1 MARMLADRDSTDLH
15 LNLARRHQ
23 RLARRYKQPAL
34 VAAIQTAIDGL
45 AARQSAAADKELD
58 RQGAYDDVLAA
69 DGDLDDGIRNLFSA
83 AETFDRE
90 NPGAGMLA
98 LLFPSGGFGTIIEI
112 DIAQEP
118 AAAEAL
124 AVKIATL
131 GATHTLAPHDAKLKA
146 LALTVRDALKAL
158 DDTVRAAKTA
168 DAEEEIAQ
176 GTLRRQYEHN
186 YLAARQTLGRGISER
201 LFPKANR
208 SSSNAA
214 ETAAAVPAVS

>member
-1 MARMLADRDSTDLH
+1 MLADRDSTDLH

-34 VAAIQTAIDGL
+34 AAAIQAAIDGL
-45 AARQSAAADKELD
+45 ATRQAAAADKELD

-98 LLFPSGGFGTIIEI
+98 ILFPSGGFGTIIEI

-131 GATHTLAPHDAKLKA
+131 GATHALAPHDAKLKA
-146 LALTVRDALKAL
+146 LAQSVRDALKEL
-158 DDTVRAAKTA
+158 DDAVRAAKAA

-176 GTLRRQYEHN
+176 GTLRRQYE
-186 YLAARQTLGRGISER
+186 LVLDSIAQPVSE
-201 LFPKANR
+201 L
-208 SSSNAA
+208 
-214 ETAAAVPAVS
+214 